1 MTAGPTVGGLLPLG
15 LERLRRAGAAAPP
28 DGDGAHLDAEL
39 LLAHALE
46 VGRAWLKSH
55 PEAVVDA
62 AQARRYRE
70 LLERR
75 AAGEPVAYL
84 TGKREFWSLTLTVSP
99 AVLIPRPETELLVER
114 ALALRPAAGGAVA
127 DLGTGCGAIAL
138 ALASERPGWRILA
151 TDVSEPALAVARANA
166 AALGLERVEFRA
178 GSWFEPL
185 GRERFDLIVSNPPY
199 VAAEDPAL
207 ERPALRYEP
216 QLALTAGTD
225 GLECLRAVARTA
237 PGHLAAGGW
246 LLLEH
251 GADQA
256 NAVRGELVLAG
267 LRSVRSYR
275 DLAGHERMT
284 EGQR

>member
-1 MTAGPTVGGLLPLG
+1 MSAIVTVAGLLEDG
-15 LERLRRAGAAAPP
+15 VRRLRAAGADLDAAGAAR
-28 DGDGAHLDAEL
+28 LDAEL
-39 LLAHALE
+39 LLAQALG
-46 VGRAWLKSH
+46 VPRARLRSH
-55 PEAVVDA
+55 PEQAASPAVMEIY
-62 AQARRYRE
+62 RR

-84 TGKREFWSLTLTVSP
+84 TGRREFWSLTLAVSP

-114 ALALRPAAGGAVA
+114 ALTLRPAAGGTVV

-151 TDVSEPALAVARANA
+151 TDVSEPALALARANA

-178 GSWFEPL
+178 GSWLDPL
-185 GRERFDLIVSNPPY
+185 GGERFDLILSNPPY
-199 VAAEDPAL
+199 VAAEDPVLQRSAL
-207 ERPALRYEP
+207 QYEP
-216 QLALTAGTD
+216 RLALTPGAD
-225 GLECLRAVARTA
+225 GLECLRALAREA
-237 PGHLAAGGW
+237 PRHLAAGGW

-256 NAVRGELVLAG
+256 RAVRAALVQAG
-267 LRSVRSYR
+267 LRSVRSHR